1 MKNYLGSFFLLLT
14 EFVLFFMS
22 QSGQSE
28 QELSWYQ
35 RKADLNSEI
44 QNLKSKMRDSQVGF
58 VIFTFVPFGLFVT
71 AAWVYRL
78 LIYSIQIQKF
88 RDELRNR
95 SRVLKMLGH
104 IDADGVL
111 QLKGRAACLIDTGDE
126 LLITELMFNGINSI
140 WLSVSKFSL

>member
-35 RKADLNSEI
+35 RKADLNTEI

-71 AAWVYRL
+71 AA
-78 LIYSIQIQKF
+78 
-88 RDELRNR
+88 
-95 SRVLKMLGH
+95 
-104 IDADGVL
+104 
-111 QLKGRAACLIDTGDE
+111 
-126 LLITELMFNGINSI
+126 
-140 WLSVSKFSL
+140 

>member
-1 MKNYLGSFFLLLT
+1 MQSPLNEETFGIIFLLLLT

-58 VIFTFVPFGLFVT
+58 VILLLFH
-71 AAWVYRL
+71 L
-78 LIYSIQIQKF
+78 
-88 RDELRNR
+88 D
-95 SRVLKMLGH
+95 
-104 IDADGVL
+104 
-111 QLKGRAACLIDTGDE
+111 
-126 LLITELMFNGINSI
+126 
-140 WLSVSKFSL
+140 SL

>member
-71 AAWVYRL
+71 AA
-78 LIYSIQIQKF
+78 
-88 RDELRNR
+88 
-95 SRVLKMLGH
+95 
-104 IDADGVL
+104 
-111 QLKGRAACLIDTGDE
+111 
-126 LLITELMFNGINSI
+126 
-140 WLSVSKFSL
+140 

>member
-1 MKNYLGSFFLLLT
+1 MLSPLNEELFGIIFLLLT
-14 EFVLFFMS
+14 EFMMFFMS

-71 AAWVYRL
+71 AA
-78 LIYSIQIQKF
+78 
-88 RDELRNR
+88 
-95 SRVLKMLGH
+95 
-104 IDADGVL
+104 
-111 QLKGRAACLIDTGDE
+111 
-126 LLITELMFNGINSI
+126 
-140 WLSVSKFSL
+140 

>member
-44 QNLKSKMRDSQVGF
+44 QNLKSKMRDSQVGS
-58 VIFTFVPFGLFVT
+58 VILLLFH
-71 AAWVYRL
+71 L
-78 LIYSIQIQKF
+78 
-88 RDELRNR
+88 D
-95 SRVLKMLGH
+95 
-104 IDADGVL
+104 
-111 QLKGRAACLIDTGDE
+111 
-126 LLITELMFNGINSI
+126 
-140 WLSVSKFSL
+140 SL

>member
-14 EFVLFFMS
+14 EFMMFFMS

-35 RKADLNSEI
+35 RKADLNTEI

-71 AAWVYRL
+71 A
-78 LIYSIQIQKF
+78 
-88 RDELRNR
+88 
-95 SRVLKMLGH
+95 
-104 IDADGVL
+104 
-111 QLKGRAACLIDTGDE
+111 T
-126 LLITELMFNGINSI
+126 
-140 WLSVSKFSL
+140 

>member
-1 MKNYLGSFFLLLT
+1 MLSPLNEELFGIIFLLLT

-71 AAWVYRL
+71 AA
-78 LIYSIQIQKF
+78 
-88 RDELRNR
+88 
-95 SRVLKMLGH
+95 
-104 IDADGVL
+104 
-111 QLKGRAACLIDTGDE
+111 
-126 LLITELMFNGINSI
+126 
-140 WLSVSKFSL
+140 

>member
-35 RKADLNSEI
+35 RKADLNTEI

-71 AAWVYRL
+71 A
-78 LIYSIQIQKF
+78 
-88 RDELRNR
+88 
-95 SRVLKMLGH
+95 
-104 IDADGVL
+104 
-111 QLKGRAACLIDTGDE
+111 T
-126 LLITELMFNGINSI
+126 
-140 WLSVSKFSL
+140 

>member
-14 EFVLFFMS
+14 KFVLFFMS
-22 QSGQSE
+22 QSGQSG

-71 AAWVYRL
+71 AA
-78 LIYSIQIQKF
+78 
-88 RDELRNR
+88 
-95 SRVLKMLGH
+95 
-104 IDADGVL
+104 
-111 QLKGRAACLIDTGDE
+111 
-126 LLITELMFNGINSI
+126 
-140 WLSVSKFSL
+140 

>member
-1 MKNYLGSFFLLLT
+1 MLSPLNEELFGIIFLLLT

-35 RKADLNSEI
+35 RKADLNTEI

-71 AAWVYRL
+71 AA
-78 LIYSIQIQKF
+78 
-88 RDELRNR
+88 
-95 SRVLKMLGH
+95 
-104 IDADGVL
+104 
-111 QLKGRAACLIDTGDE
+111 
-126 LLITELMFNGINSI
+126 
-140 WLSVSKFSL
+140 